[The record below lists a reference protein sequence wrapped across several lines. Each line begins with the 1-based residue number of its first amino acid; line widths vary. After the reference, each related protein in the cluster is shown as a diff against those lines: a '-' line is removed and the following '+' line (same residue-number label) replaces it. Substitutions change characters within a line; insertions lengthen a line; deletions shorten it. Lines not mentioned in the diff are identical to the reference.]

1 MNRPTKVLIIIGL
14 VLFLLFGTLGSIGFL
29 RTWIKKDNNKINNEN
44 KISFVN
50 ELN

>member
-1 MNRPTKVLIIIGL
+1 MNKPSKVLIIIGFII
-14 VLFLLFGTLGSIGFL
+14 FLLFGTLGSIGFL
-29 RTWIKKDNNKINNEN
+29 RTWIKKDDSKINSEN